1 MTPPTDFQTLS
12 AALDG
17 QYHVERE
24 LGRGGMGVVYLARD
38 LRLDR
43 PVALKVLPGEL
54 AARAETRERFL
65 REARTAAQ
73 LAHPHIVPVYRADE
87 TNGVTYFAMGYVD
100 GDTLGQR
107 LRDRGPLPVV
117 DVVRVLREV
126 AWALAYA
133 HVRGV
138 VHRDVKPDNILIERA
153 TNRAIVT
160 DFGIARADFNPALTQ
175 DGMVL
180 GTVHY
185 MSPEQATGEPIDGRS
200 DLYALGVVGYQ
211 ALSGRLPFDAE
222 VPHAVLVAHATKA
235 APALASVAPAV
246 PAAVCAV
253 IDRCLRKTAGDRFE
267 TGEALADALT
277 RALEDAAHAADAQPG
292 QVISEAAA
300 KVIWQR
306 AAQLQAEAAQRLDAR
321 TRESRAALAPGSA
334 GTGAASGSTP
344 TSGYRLRDVEAAAV
358 EAGISQ
364 RYVALALAEQRSERG
379 VVSAAPVQMTRMD
392 RAAMRILG
400 TKRTGLSVSRVIAA
414 PARDVLAA
422 VGRVLRGTPYGLV
435 LRETVGGHPL
445 DGGVLVFDFSD
456 ATNAMTSGVFM
467 WSRWGLFAKEVRCT
481 LREIG
486 NGQTELSL
494 YLDIKSGV
502 RINAAV
508 YGALSVGA
516 GTGGGAIVAGFV
528 STMGLAALA
537 TVAATGLGAI
547 AALGAAVAATG
558 PVHRWEERCVE
569 RELDKALNA
578 VRVSV
583 EQVDVFNDTGRT
595 RPVIDPFA
603 GLPAATPRP

>member
-1 MTPPTDFQTLS
+1 MALPLDLSTLS

-17 QYHVERE
+17 QYAVERE

-38 LRLDR
+38 VRLDR
-43 PVALKVLPGEL
+43 AVALKVLPAEL
-54 AARAETRERFL
+54 AARADTRERFL

-73 LAHPHIVPVYRADE
+73 LSHPHIVPVYRADE
-87 TNGVTYFAMGYVD
+87 FNGVTYFAMGYVD
-100 GDTLGQR
+100 GETLGQR
-107 LRDRGPLPVV
+107 LRDRGKLEAVE
-117 DVVRVLREV
+117 VVRVLREV

-138 VHRDVKPDNILIERA
+138 VHRDVKPENILIERS
-153 TNRAIVT
+153 TGRAIVT
-160 DFGIARADFNPALTQ
+160 DFGIARADFNAALTQ

-185 MSPEQATGEPIDGRS
+185 MSPEQATGEPLDGRS

-211 ALSGRLPFDAE
+211 ALSGRVPFDAE
-222 VPHAVLVAHATKA
+222 VPHAVLVAHATKL
-235 APALASVAPAV
+235 PQPLASVAPGV

-253 IDRCLRKTAGDRFE
+253 IDRCLRKAPSERFE

-277 RALEDAAHAADAQPG
+277 RALEDASQRASVLPG
-292 QVISEAAA
+292 QVVSEEAARA
-300 KVIWQR
+300 IWQR

-321 TRESRAALAPGSA
+321 TRETRVSVAGASPGSS
-334 GTGAASGSTP
+334 AAPTP

-364 RYVALALAEQRSERG
+364 RYVALALAEQQGPDG
-379 VVSAAPVQMTRMD
+379 VLPSAAGRMTRTD
-392 RAAMRILG
+392 RAAMRVLG
-400 TKRTGLSVSRVIAA
+400 TKRHGLSVSRVIAA
-414 PARDVLAA
+414 PAREVLAA
-422 VGRVLRGTPYGLV
+422 VGRVLRGTPYGLT

-456 ATNAMTSGVFM
+456 STNAMTSNVFM

-481 LREIG
+481 LRDVG

-494 YLDIKSGV
+494 YLDVRSGV

-508 YGALSVGA
+508 YGVLSVGA
-516 GTGGGAIVAGFV
+516 GVGGGAITAGV
-528 STMGLAALA
+528 VTSLGLAALA
-537 TVAATGLGAI
+537 SVAATGLGAI

-558 PVHRWEERCVE
+558 PLHRWEERVVE
-569 RELDKALNA
+569 RELEKAVNA

-583 EQVDVFNDTGRT
+583 EQGDVFSDGGRA
-595 RPVIDPFA
+595 RALRDPFA
-603 GLPAATPRP
+603 GLPAATPIP